1 MSFIT
6 KGVVKN
12 LIICLMCAASIIMVA
27 YLPISFNARFSL
39 VVVLLLIYG
48 LYFKWLRGFVNGGTA
63 EADIV
68 SALQVLP
75 EEYSIGSNLILG
87 QRGDIDVVVVGP
99 TGIWAIEVKSH
110 NWRFYKKTPFIKKC
124 IRQAHARAFA
134 LRDFLK
140 DRLGKEFKVQP
151 VVVFSHAAVHLGPK
165 PIEGV
170 YVVGQAWLKDIILQA
185 PTSLNPA
192 DIESIKAEIRSKLGK

>member
-1 MSFIT
+1 M
-6 KGVVKN
+6 
-12 LIICLMCAASIIMVA
+12 AA
-27 YLPISFNARFSL
+27 YLPLSSNARFSIL
-39 VVVLLLIYG
+39 VLLLLVAG
-48 LYFKWLRGFVNGGTA
+48 LYFRWYKAFIDGGNA
-63 EADIV
+63 ELDIEFLL
-68 SALQVLP
+68 SSLP
-75 EEYSIGSNLILG
+75 EDYSVGTNLVLG
-87 QRGDIDVVVVGP
+87 TKGNIDVVVVGP

-110 NWRFYKKTPFIKKC
+110 NWWFYKKTPFIKKC
-124 IRQAHARAFA
+124 IRQAHAGAYA

-151 VVVFSHAAVHLGPK
+151 VVVFSHAAVRLGPK

-192 DIESIKAEIRSKLGK
+192 DMESIKAEIRSKLGK